1 MLTALERLSQSKI
14 FGWGCFVVAL
24 FLLLTAPLVIY
35 NFSESVKGVGWA
47 RWPFFDIR
55 FVYACVVD
63 LCLLQSLVGVSKVFF
78 KDGYCSNDGREQVV

>member
-47 RWPFFDIR
+47 RWPFLTFGLSMRVLWI
-55 FVYACVVD
+55 Y
-63 LCLLQSLVGVSKVFF
+63 VFF
-78 KDGYCSNDGREQVV
+78 NRWLAFRKSSSKTDIAATMDGNR